1 MQGRMITSSCF
12 AMPMVD
18 GIPGKV
24 REAPRFPTVL
34 TNSELYHKL
43 ILKKFDECPAH
54 PSGDTGIQTGSSGS
68 KTGPQ
73 NGLQLGS
80 GQETTPKPE
89 QEPQK
94 MPLDETRKILA
105 FD

>member
-43 ILKKFDECPAH
+43 ILKKFGECPAH
-54 PSGDTGIQTGSSGS
+54 PVGDTGIQTGSSGS

-73 NGLQLGS
+73 NGP

-94 MPLDETRKILA
+94 MPLDQTRKILA